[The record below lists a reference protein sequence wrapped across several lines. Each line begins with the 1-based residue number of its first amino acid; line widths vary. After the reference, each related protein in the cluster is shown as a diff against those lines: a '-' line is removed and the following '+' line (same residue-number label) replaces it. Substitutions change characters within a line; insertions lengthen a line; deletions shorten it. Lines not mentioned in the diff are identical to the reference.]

1 MVTLRL
7 NVPLLGVV
15 PEVGET
21 ASHPPLLAAVAVKAA
36 VDPPADTWMVELGA
50 VWPTGRSC

>member
-50 VWPTGRSC
+50 VWPTR